1 MPIANCKRCGR
12 LFNKIR
18 RDICPA
24 CVAEEDK
31 AFDIVRQY
39 LREHRDATM
48 AQVSEETG
56 VGVDL
61 IISMIQDGRLML
73 RDNPNLHY
81 PCERCGKPT
90 RAGRFCPACTKE
102 LSAGLGAAAR
112 ELRKKAE
119 QTDSQGRGYYSRG

>member
-1 MPIANCKRCGR
+1 MGVPIANCKRCGR
-12 LFNKIR
+12 LFNRVR

-31 AFDIVRQY
+31 AFETVRQY

-48 AQVSEETG
+48 AEVSEETG

-61 IISMIQDGRLML
+61 IIAMIQDGRLML

-81 PCERCGKPT
+81 PCERCGQPT
-90 RAGRFCPACTKE
+90 RAGRYCPRCTKE
-102 LSAGLGAAAR
+102 LSASLSAAAR
-112 ELRKKAE
+112 DLRKKAQE
-119 QTDSQGRGYYSRG
+119 MERGQGYYSR